1 MNMRERIANG
11 KLFLDDCE
19 GLPEERLQAK
29 KRMMQ
34 FNQTMPDEI
43 EKRFQLLDEI
53 FGKKVNAWIEPPFYF
68 CYGGNIELGEE
79 CYLNMGCSFIDDA
92 KIKIGNKVAFGPGV
106 TIATV
111 GHPIHPDYR
120 RLMYGNP
127 VVIEDNCWIGANTTI
142 CPGVTIGQ
150 NSVIGAGSIVTK
162 DIPENSVAVGNPCK
176 VIRKISENDRQ
187 FYYKSNAFTE
197 EDIAEVYRLNTTSSD
212 EV

>member
-1 MNMRERIANG
+1 MNMRERIIAG

-29 KRMMQ
+29 KRMMA
-34 FNQTMPDEI
+34 FNQTAPDEL
-43 EKRFQLLDEI
+43 EKRFQLLDAI
-53 FGKKVNAWIEPPFYF
+53 FGTKINAWIEPPFYF
-68 CYGGNIELGEE
+68 CYGHNIELGEE

-92 KIKIGNKVAFGPGV
+92 KITIGNNVAFGPGV

-127 VVIEDNCWIGANTTI
+127 VTIENNCWIGANTTI
-142 CPGVTIGQ
+142 CPGVTIGK
-150 NSVIGAGSIVTK
+150 NSVVGAGSIVTK

-176 VIRKISENDRQ
+176 VIRKINEKDRV
-187 FYYKSNAFTE
+187 FYYKDQPFLE
-197 EDIAEVYRLNTTSSD
+197 EDIEEVYRLNNL
-212 EV
+212 E